1 MKRLAIAAVLAWS
14 AVASSAQQPAGESIE
29 VRVVNVDVVVRD
41 KAGKPVTG
49 LTKDDFEIFENNK
62 KQEITNLYE
71 VRPSAPATA
80 AKVAPQP
87 SNAAAPAATEAPADA
102 RRRNIVM
109 FVDNYSLA
117 PFQRDKILKSLQK
130 FIDDSVRPLD
140 QVMLVL
146 CTQQTK

>member
-1 MKRLAIAAVLAWS
+1 MKRLAIAAGFAWS
-14 AVASSAQQPAGESIE
+14 AVASSAQRPAGESIE

-71 VRPSAPATA
+71 VRPSAPAATA
-80 AKVAPQP
+80 RFAPHPP
-87 SNAAAPAATEAPADA
+87 SAAFPAVSEAPADA

-117 PFQRDKILKSLQK
+117 PFQRDKILK
-130 FIDDSVRPLD
+130 
-140 QVMLVL
+140 
-146 CTQQTK
+146 